1 MKENEDIEQIEALF
15 PSEMVPQPL
24 PGKDDYLIVKQHN
37 IQKNG
42 IEGRRFRRFNMRLM
56 GRFMTQDRSEYNC
69 RVMNVSAGGA
79 AISSNL
85 HPKMGEEIILYID
98 HIGRAKGHV
107 GRTEPDHFGVCF
119 DVSEA
124 QRERI
129 GLKITWL
136 VNQID
141 SDELNLR
148 RHHRF
153 IANRKEV
160 TLHLASKISV
170 KCNVQNYSLSGVAVE
185 TTARPELGTQVTLG
199 QIKAIVMRY
208 YDDGLGL
215 EFISPLSA
223 AKLLSEFGLVNSP
236 AMLND

>member
-1 MKENEDIEQIEALF
+1 MKEAEDIESIEALF
-15 PSEMVPQPL
+15 PGEMTPQPA

-56 GRFMTQDRSEYNC
+56 GRFMTQDRSEYTC
-69 RVMNVSAGGA
+69 RVMNISAGGA
-79 AISSNL
+79 AISSNV
-85 HPKMGEEIILYID
+85 HPQMGEEIILYID
-98 HIGRAKGHV
+98 HIGRAKGRV
-107 GRTEPDHFGVCF
+107 GRSEPDHFAVCF
-119 DVSEA
+119 EVSDA
-124 QRERI
+124 QKERV
-129 GLKITWL
+129 GLKISWL

-153 IANRKEV
+153 IANKKEI

-170 KCNVQNYSLSGVAVE
+170 KCKVQNYSLSGVAVE
-185 TTARPELGTQVTLG
+185 TTARPDLGTHVTLG
-199 QIKAIVMRY
+199 HIKAIVMRY

-215 EFISPLSA
+215 EFVSPLSA
-223 AKLLSEFGLVNSP
+223 AKLLTEFGLVSSQP
-236 AMLND
+236 VLSD